1 MEQETLT
8 VDTSLTPGTD
18 LSAGATTVEK
28 VSLPGGA
35 PVALPNAPTCWQV
48 EDGTIE
54 VYLSWPAG
62 RRLISVAQ
70 TGDLIFGL
78 SESPPDG
85 ATLQLVT
92 AEPAALS
99 KAPAEPEAIAIQA
112 DAWIRSATASLDPDI
127 PDAHRPLAVE
137 NAASEDPL
145 SIDDSETLASPRD
158 VIWLAPGPGVALNV
172 NATGEMTL
180 APDLVCLHGP
190 LWIRVKGRG
199 TVRPGTSADLG
210 PTRLPQAIA
219 AFTESLIPLFDAQ
232 DARSDDDALE
242 RMAGHDGSGARASDP
257 IRTAFDRIGD
267 QFRVK
272 PSDRPSLPPK
282 ADTMPIPA
290 LARIAGYRAR
300 KITLEEGWHRRDHGP
315 LLIRRDAENAPL
327 EALIWDGRGYTST
340 EGRVT
345 EAQTFEYQHSA
356 HTVSAALPYTVT
368 GLWSLAFYVMRAG
381 NRQDATY
388 TALAAAGVALIGILT
403 PLGTG
408 WLLSDIVPAGMFGLL
423 IAVGVA
429 LSVGALVSTAMGVAR
444 TFATTRIDGR
454 GGTVLGAALTDRLLR
469 LPTRFFKD
477 FSAGDLNQRIENVEQ
492 MRKLAVG
499 VVMSSGLTAVL
510 SVVYLGV
517 LMFYDARLAAM
528 GIGLVAV
535 YILAVVLARILQME
549 AIRDAAQLDG
559 EIAGLTHETLEGVGK
574 LRAAAAEERAMER
587 WLDVYRRE
595 RAAGVRAGRVGVNF
609 GAFADTYQTIT
620 LMTLFAG
627 AGLLSAMEASA
638 GVFIAFLAAFG
649 SFQGAI
655 VGLCEALLQVY
666 TAQPLVERAK
676 PILEAE
682 PEVDPGRTDPGIL
695 KGAIEG
701 TGLSFA
707 YAEGLPPILNNLSF
721 EVRPGEHMAIV
732 GGSGS
737 GKSTLLRLLLGFEAP
752 QRGSILYDGQDLLRL
767 DLTRVRSQIGVV
779 LQASQLFA
787 GSILENIRGASS
799 APLEDCLAAVEKA
812 GLARDLQ
819 TFAMGIHTPITEGA
833 GTLSGGQRQRILIA
847 RALAANPNI
856 LFFDEATSALDN
868 ATQAVVSATLDQ
880 LRVTRITIAHRLST
894 VRNADRICVLE
905 NGKFVE
911 QGTFDELMAL
921 DGAFAALAR
930 RQLTG
935 E

>member
-1 MEQETLT
+1 M
-8 VDTSLTPGTD
+8 
-18 LSAGATTVEK
+18 A
-28 VSLPGGA
+28 LPGGA
-35 PVALPNAPTCWQV
+35 PVTLAASPICWQV
-48 EDGTIE
+48 EQGTVE
-54 VYLSWPAG
+54 VYLTWPGG
-62 RRLISVAQ
+62 RQLISVAE
-70 TGDLIFGL
+70 TDDRIFGL

-85 ATLQLVT
+85 ASLQLVT
-92 AEPAALS
+92 AEPASLRESAPSSEAMARLADDWIGSALTNLTS
-99 KAPAEPEAIAIQA
+99 N
-112 DAWIRSATASLDPDI
+112 L
-127 PDAHRPLAVE
+127 PDAVRVLTAEEAEADEPVSVTDGE
-137 NAASEDPL
+137 Q
-145 SIDDSETLASPRD
+145 LASPRD
-158 VIWLAPGPGVALNV
+158 VWWLAPGPGVVLDLNQS
-172 NATGEMTL
+172 GEMTL
-180 APDLVCLHGP
+180 APDMVCLHGP
-190 LWIRVKGRG
+190 LWLRAKGRG
-199 TVRPGTSADLG
+199 TVRPRSSADLG
-210 PTRLPQAIA
+210 STRLPQALA
-219 AFTESLIPLFDAQ
+219 AFTESLIRLFDAQ
-232 DARSDDDALE
+232 DTASDAAALE
-242 RMAGHDGSGARASDP
+242 RMTGHAGTGGRTTDP

-272 PSDRPSLPPK
+272 PSDRPSLPTK
-282 ADTMPIPA
+282 AETMPIPA

-340 EGRVT
+340 NGRVT

-356 HTVSAALPYTVT
+356 YTVSAALPYTVT

-423 IAVGVA
+423 TAVGVA
-429 LSVGALVSTAMGVAR
+429 LSVGALVSTALGIAR
-444 TFATTRIDGR
+444 TFATTRISGR

-492 MRKLAVG
+492 MRQLAVG

-517 LMFYDARLAAM
+517 LLMYDARLAFM
-528 GIGLVAV
+528 GIGLVTV
-535 YILAVVLARILQME
+535 YIVAVVIARVLQME

-627 AGLLSAMEASA
+627 AGLLSTMDASA

-655 VGLCEALLQVY
+655 VGLCQALLEVY
-666 TAQPLVERAK
+666 TAQPLVERAR
-676 PILEAE
+676 PILEAK

-737 GKSTLLRLLLGFEAP
+737 GKSTLLRLLLGFESP